1 MSRRFAITDAHGK
14 AFSEQQRERF
24 EDEMVAYLRKEYAP
38 IVVRRDDKWL
48 RELIRLGVENASG
61 YGIVLERDVARYI
74 DLMLALSPDF
84 DVSNNY
90 PWAKESLTA
99 GHAKPEKKLDD
110 IYSTILF
117 SQDDSARPINRT
129 AKAPKPFDRDGARE
143 TEKHFRGRHNELEGR
158 PMTAEAEDDDYR
170 KEWMAIYHQTLDE
183 LEIAPA
189 TSRPDAEVGAP
200 VAERPTPPKGDLT
213 ITLVD
218 AENGQA
224 IAGASVQVTGPVT
237 ERTVSDYSGD
247 ALFEGIETGEY
258 EIVAMDTH
266 HRFAQGEATVKR
278 GMTRV
283 SLTCRHVGEMSNVR

>member
-1 MSRRFAITDAHGK
+1 MARLFRTTNAHFD

-38 IVVRRDDKWL
+38 VVVRRDDKWL

-61 YGIVLERDVARYI
+61 YGVVLERDVARYI
-74 DLMLALSPDF
+74 ELMLALSPDF
-84 DVSNNY
+84 DVSNKY

-99 GHAKPEKKLDD
+99 RHAKPEKKLDD

-117 SQDDSARPINRT
+117 SQDDSGRPINRT

-143 TEKHFRGRHNELEGR
+143 TEKHFRGHRNELDGR
-158 PMTAEAEDDDYR
+158 PLTTEAEDDDLR
-170 KEWMAIYHQTLDE
+170 NEWMAKYHQTLDE
-183 LEIAPA
+183 LEISPA

-200 VAERPTPPKGDLT
+200 AAERPKPPKGDLT

-218 AENGQA
+218 AESGEV
-224 IAGASVQVTGPVT
+224 IAGASVQITGPVT
-237 ERTVSDYSGD
+237 ERIVSDYSGD
-247 ALFEGIETGEY
+247 AYFEDIETGEY
-258 EIVAMDTH
+258 EIVAMDFQ
-266 HRFAQGEATVKR
+266 HRSAQGTATVKR

-283 SLTCRHVGEMSNVR
+283 SLTCRQVNELSNVR

>member
-24 EDEMVAYLRKEYAP
+24 EDEMVAYLRKQYAP

-84 DVSNNY
+84 DVSNKY

-99 GHAKPEKKLDD
+99 RHAKPEKKLDD

-117 SQDDSARPINRT
+117 LQDDSTRPINRT
-129 AKAPKPFDRDGARE
+129 AKAPKPFDGDGAQE
-143 TEKHFRGRHNELEGR
+143 TEKHFRGHHNELDGR
-158 PMTAEAEDDDYR
+158 PLTTESEDDDLR
-170 KEWMAIYHQTLDE
+170 DEWMAIYHQTVDE
-183 LEIAPA
+183 LEILPV

-200 VAERPTPPKGDLT
+200 VVERPERSKGDLT
-213 ITLVD
+213 VTLVD
-218 AENGQA
+218 AESGEA
-224 IAGASVQVTGPVT
+224 IAGASVQASGPVT

-247 ALFEGIETGEY
+247 ARFESIETGEY
-258 EIVAMDTH
+258 EIVAMDFQ
-266 HRFAQGEATVKR
+266 HRSAQGKATVKR

-283 SLTCRHVGEMSNVR
+283 SLACRQVSELPNVR